1 MEREERDRQEILLIL
16 KAYQYRGYHKGARSI
31 YMKLLH
37 MIIPVV
43 KVITYKG
50 KQDTSAV
57 NVELSYS
64 SNRITDIMVYL
75 DFMQMEAVT
84 DTMKPR
90 KLIAFFV
97 DENGTRI
104 SYDVPIIANSTET
117 DPRKRMM
124 REKFILKS
132 GNYSRGKN
140 YYLVLADMENEEKEH
155 QRYRF
160 EIDIAGTL

>member
-1 MEREERDRQEILLIL
+1 MKAFVFPGQGAQFVGMGKDLYENSALAKELFEKANDIL
-16 KAYQYRGYHKGARSI
+16 GY
-31 YMKLLH
+31 
-37 MIIPVV
+37 
-43 KVITYKG
+43 
-50 KQDTSAV
+50 
-57 NVELSYS
+57 
-64 SNRITDIMVYL
+64 RITDIMLYL

-104 SYDVPIIANSTET
+104 SYDVPIIADSTET

>member
-1 MEREERDRQEILLIL
+1 
-16 KAYQYRGYHKGARSI
+16 
-31 YMKLLH
+31 

-64 SNRITDIMVYL
+64 SNRITDIMIYL

-90 KLIAFFV
+90 KLIAF
-97 DENGTRI
+97 
-104 SYDVPIIANSTET
+104 
-117 DPRKRMM
+117 
-124 REKFILKS
+124 L
-132 GNYSRGKN
+132 
-140 YYLVLADMENEEKEH
+140 
-155 QRYRF
+155 
-160 EIDIAGTL
+160 